1 MEPKVDLRVMLTEA
15 QTDRLQQR
23 LSALPFKV
31 EYEEEQ
37 HGASLVARIRCT
49 SAQGKT
55 VREILH
61 DIGAAL

>member
-1 MEPKVDLRVMLTEA
+1 MLTEA
-15 QTDRLQQR
+15 QADRLQQR

-37 HGASLVARIRCT
+37 HGASLVVRIRCT